1 MSVKTLTEVLGDA
14 LENLGKEDFH
24 RFERRLLDRRAEPR
38 VRRNRVEDKS
48 RLEVAEVMVN
58 TFTEAEAWRV
68 AAEVLKNIGCVG
80 DAEDLEKEA
89 MKISPGPG
97 SAAGRCPGS
106 VQGSGSGSGSGQ
118 QASASAPAL
127 FCLSA
132 PHFVDQHQSELIKRV
147 TNVEPILDQLLD
159 RKVLQQECY
168 DQIRALSTHQA
179 QMREL
184 FSGPLQ
190 AGRGAKDVFYEILKE
205 QEKFLVEELTQE
217 R

>member
-97 SAAGRCPGS
+97 SAA
-106 VQGSGSGSGSGQ
+106 
-118 QASASAPAL
+118 
-127 FCLSA
+127 A